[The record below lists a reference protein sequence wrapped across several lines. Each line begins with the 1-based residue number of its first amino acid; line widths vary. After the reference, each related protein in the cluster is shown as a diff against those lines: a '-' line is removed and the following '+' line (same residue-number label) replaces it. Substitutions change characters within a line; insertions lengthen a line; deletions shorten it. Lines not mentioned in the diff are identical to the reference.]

1 MRIIAGL
8 YKNQRI
14 VSPKGLATR
23 PTAEKLRQALFN
35 ICQAYIEDADFLD
48 LFAGSGAMGL
58 EALSRGARLAT
69 FVDANRDSIRC
80 IKENL
85 QALDIKDKGIV
96 VGGDVFAQLEKLS
109 KQGRQY
115 DVIYADPPYDAIS
128 NFQGEQMSF
137 SERVVRMVD
146 GSQLLKESG
155 RLFVEDSADSQPAV
169 NNLQNLELADTR
181 RMGRSALQQ
190 YRHV

>member
-8 YKNQRI
+8 YKNQKI
-14 VSPKGLATR
+14 VSPKGLVTR

-35 ICQAYIEDADFLD
+35 ICQAYIEDAEFLD

-69 FVDANRDSIRC
+69 FVDANRDSIRS

-85 QALDIKDKGIV
+85 QALDIKEKGIV

-115 DVIYADPPYDAIS
+115 DIIYADPPYDAITY
-128 NFQGEQMSF
+128 FQGEQMSF

-146 GSQLLKESG
+146 SSQLLKESG
-155 RLFVEDSADSQPAV
+155 RLFVEDSSDSQPAV
-169 NNLQNLELADTR
+169 KNLQNLELADTR

-190 YRHV
+190 YRHI